1 MLKPGRSCEA
11 RATGYT
17 YVMGLIRTIKSVS
30 PIVALLYGHDS
41 HYEILQARLT
51 KAFGPVELESPVYPF
66 TFTTYYDGEMGTGL
80 KRRFLLFQRTADPE
94 ALADWKRATNKL
106 EENLAEELRGGPP
119 RPVNIDPGYITGG
132 KLVLASTKDF
142 AHRIYLRDGIFA
154 ELTMYFQDGEWR
166 SHNFTFPDFKSGV
179 YNGFLRQ
186 AREAHLKKAHAKGS
200 QDTDGEMAM
209 EM

>member
-1 MLKPGRSCEA
+1 
-11 RATGYT
+11 
-17 YVMGLIRTIKSVS
+17 MGLIRSIEPVT
-30 PIVALLYGHDS
+30 PLVALLYGNED
-41 HYEILQARLT
+41 HYEPLRAKLSEL
-51 KAFGPVELESPVYPF
+51 FGPVELESPVYAF
-66 TFTTYYDGEMGTGL
+66 TFTKYYEGAMGPGL
-80 KRRFLLFQRTADPE
+80 KRRLLTFEWESNPE
-94 ALADWKRATNKL
+94 TLADWKRATNDL
-106 EENLAEELRGGPP
+106 EEHFIEERRVGPQ

-132 KLVLASTKDF
+132 KLILASTKDF

-179 YNGFLRQ
+179 YSGFLCQ

-200 QDTDGEMAM
+200 PGGDGEMAM